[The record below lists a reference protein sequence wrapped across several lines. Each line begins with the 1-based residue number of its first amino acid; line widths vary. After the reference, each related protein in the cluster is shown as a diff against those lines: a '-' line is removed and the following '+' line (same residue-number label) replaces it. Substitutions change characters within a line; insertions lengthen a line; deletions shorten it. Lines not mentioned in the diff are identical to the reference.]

1 MSRNDLWKWLVLAI
15 VTVFSVYVVIP
26 PKEKIRYGLDLSGGT
41 SFTVA
46 IDEAK
51 LRSNIKSEDSELT
64 AEAVQAQVNNILKDA
79 DARAIEVIRNRIDTL
94 GVNEP
99 LIQGGKNHRI
109 TIQLPGISADQRD
122 AAEKSIQSAAFLEFK
137 LVHKQ
142 NDQLVDKLFTSGR
155 LPEGYVAGDDGR
167 SFKRVEAK
175 AYAELVKDPEYANR
189 LSLFEVPDPR
199 YAFML
204 ERVQNPNGMVTYR
217 PVFVLRKAEMTG
229 EALSS
234 ASVEIDTMTGRVHVS
249 LVFNAKGSAEFAK
262 LTKAYAPRGSRNK
275 DSDVGR
281 QLAIVLDDTLYSAP
295 VLRTE
300 IPNGRAVIEGSFTW
314 SEAAVLR
321 NILNAGSLPAP
332 MKILEK
338 RSVESTLGA
347 DAVNSGVK
355 AAVIGTLLVAM
366 FMLIYYWYCGLVA
379 NIALLLNL
387 ILLPAGLIITS
398 SVLAIFV
405 KDAAVTK
412 GALALPVLTMPGI
425 AGIVLTL
432 GMAVDANVLIFER
445 MREEFA
451 LGKSARAA
459 VTAGY
464 ERAFSAIFDSNITTL
479 LTGTILFVLGTGPI
493 RGYAITL
500 CAGIIVS
507 MFTALVVTRLIFN
520 MTVPENRTKPYRMMQ
535 LMKNANYDFLRY
547 GKVAGFTSLA
557 VIVVTV
563 SIFFGRAFKTPA
575 SVLAVDFTGGASMTY
590 SYEKKADI
598 GAVRKIVEE
607 VVRDAAIQ
615 YQSSPDGSGNM
626 LLIKTGTMKIGDQN
640 SSKVIGEALVKG
652 LPESKFSLAG
662 EEDVGSEVGSD
673 LKRSAQWAVLA
684 SLVGIL
690 IYVAFRFEFGFA
702 LGGVVALAHDAFI
715 TLGIYSLCG
724 RQLSLTIIAALLTIV
739 GYSINDT
746 IVIFDR
752 IREDMRKDPKM
763 DFKTLCNLAINKTL
777 SRTILTSLTVL
788 IATGVLFI
796 FGGGAIN
803 DFALAMLIGLIAGT
817 YSTIFIATPV
827 MLAWYRG
834 HRPGLATS
842 KEV

>member
-15 VTVFSVYVVIP
+15 VTVFSVYVVFP
-26 PKEKIRYGLDLSGGT
+26 PKDKIRYGLDLSGGT

-51 LRSNIKSEDSELT
+51 LRNNIKSGDEALT
-64 AEAVQAQVNNILKDA
+64 DVEVQNQVNNIMKDA
-79 DARAIEVIRNRIDTL
+79 DARAIEVMRNRIDTL

-99 LIQGGKNHRI
+99 VIQGGKNHRL
-109 TIQLPGISADQRD
+109 TVQLPGISAEQRD

-142 NDQLVDKLFTSGR
+142 NDQLVDKVFSSGR
-155 LPEGYVAGDDGR
+155 LPEGYVTSDDGR
-167 SFKRVEAK
+167 AFKRGPN
-175 AYAELVKDPEYANR
+175 YNDLVKDPEYANR

-204 ERVQNPNGMVTYR
+204 ERVQNPNGMLTYR

-234 ASVEIDTMTGRVHVS
+234 ASVELESMTGRVHVS

-275 DSDVGR
+275 DSEVGR

-347 DAVNSGVK
+347 DAVSSGVK
-355 AAVIGTLLVAM
+355 AAVIGTLLVAL

-379 NIALLLNL
+379 NIALFLNL
-387 ILLPAGLIITS
+387 VLMPAGLIMTS
-398 SVLAIFV
+398 AVLAIFV
-405 KDAAVTK
+405 KDASVAK
-412 GALALPVLTMPGI
+412 GSLDLPVLTMPGI
-425 AGIVLTL
+425 AGLVLTL

-459 VTAGY
+459 VAAGY
-464 ERAFSAIFDSNITTL
+464 DRAFSAIFDSNITTL
-479 LTGTILFVLGTGPI
+479 LTGVILFVVGTGPI

-500 CAGIIVS
+500 SAGIIVS
-507 MFTALVVTRLIFN
+507 MFTALVVTRLVFN

-535 LMKNANYDFLRY
+535 FMKNANYNFLKY
-547 GKVAGFTSLA
+547 GKVAGYTSLA
-557 VIVVTV
+557 IIVVTV
-563 SIFFGRAFKTPA
+563 TLFFTRAFKTPA

-598 GAVRKIVEE
+598 AAVRKIVEE
-607 VVRDAAIQ
+607 IVSDAAIQ

-626 LLIKTGTMKIGDQN
+626 LLVKTGTMKIGEQN
-640 SSKVIGEALVKG
+640 SSKVIGDALVKG
-652 LPESKFSLAG
+652 APESKFKLAG
-662 EEDVGSEVGSD
+662 EEDVGSEIGSD
-673 LKRSAQWAVLA
+673 LKRSAQWAILL
-684 SLVGIL
+684 SLIGIL
-690 IYVAFRFEFGFA
+690 IYVAVRFEFGFA
-702 LGGVVALAHDAFI
+702 LGGVVAIAHDAFI

-724 RQLSLTIIAALLTIV
+724 RQVSLTIVAALLTIV

-763 DFKTLCNLAINKTL
+763 DFKTLCNLAVNKTL

-803 DFALAMLIGLIAGT
+803 DFALAMLIGLVAGT

-834 HRPGLATS
+834 HRPGMAIS
-842 KEV
+842 KPV